1 VKSIAL
7 VVPLGLAATFAAACG
22 EAGPSD
28 RVRVS
33 GHVEATEIRVA
44 SQVGGPVLEVMVA
57 EGDRVAGLAVVAQLD
72 SRDAELA
79 LSRARAD
86 RAMADAQLRLLQA
99 GARPE
104 DIRVAAAQHTA
115 AAADVSVATAERAA
129 AEVDVER
136 YERLLASNSGTRKQR
151 DDAVARLNV
160 ARERERAARE
170 RMRSAEESVVRA
182 KAGAR
187 REEVEAAR
195 ARIDAA
201 DLQIATWEKAVT
213 DATIY
218 APMSGMVTSKLVN
231 PGELVQRGQPLFI
244 IADLDRAWANVYVDG
259 PVVPRLTL
267 GQAVTIHTDAGGAGR
282 PGTVSF
288 IASTAEFTPRNVQT
302 AEDRA
307 RLVYRVKIAVDN
319 SDGVLKI
326 GMPVEAEIPV
336 AIVD

>member
-1 VKSIAL
+1 
-7 VVPLGLAATFAAACG
+7 
-22 EAGPSD
+22 
-28 RVRVS
+28 VS
-33 GHVEATEIRVA
+33 GHVEATEVRVA

-57 EGDRVAGLAVVAQLD
+57 EGDRVAARAVVVRLD
-72 SRDAELA
+72 ARDAELA
-79 LSRARAD
+79 LARARAD
-86 RAMADAQLRLLQA
+86 LAMADAQWRLLQS

-104 DIRVAAAQHTA
+104 DIRVAEAQHSA
-115 AAADVSVATAERAA
+115 SAADVSVATAERAA
-129 AEVDVER
+129 ADVDVER

-170 RMRSAEESVVRA
+170 RMRSAEESVARV

-201 DLQIATWEKAVT
+201 DLQIATWEKAVA
-213 DATIY
+213 DATVY
-218 APMSGMVTSKLVN
+218 APISGMVTSKLVN
-231 PGELVQRGQPLFI
+231 AGELVQRGQPLVV

-259 PVVPRLTL
+259 PVVPRLKL

-307 RLVYRVKIAVDN
+307 TLVYRVKIAVDN

-336 AIVD
+336 AAVD